1 MEKKRSVFGRLAALA
16 LATVLLCSLVLSGCG
31 SQPTGDETQTSDQPQ
46 QTAEGVNVNYGL
58 SNPWDSLMPYYS
70 VSGSNYSRIIYDK
83 IYARLAYVQPDG
95 TCLPRAAEKW
105 ESTEDGHAIVF
116 TLNQTAAFHDGTPVT
131 AQHWVETFQLIT
143 DPACEILGKTA
154 LSCLPGTDD
163 TGAAVAGETLG
174 VEAVDDYML
183 KLSFKQPTIPEE
195 FLVDKNRDIYVL
207 PTYLLKDIPADQ
219 VVESDFWRKP
229 IGSGPCKFVSE
240 VSGSNLVL
248 EANKDY
254 QLGAPGFDTLTITVM
269 DKSNLLTA
277 LISGDL
283 DYYAFG
289 GNVSEENKAVAEQ
302 AGFTVEEGTTPT
314 NFYELMLNCATIDSV
329 DLRQAINKA
338 LDKELL
344 CQQSAGTRGT
354 VTSSSILPDTPYSSP
369 AVTGTY
375 DPAGAEALVAK
386 SGYDGKTFSLACTSQ
401 RASLA
406 ALVQQDL
413 EAVGIKVEIETVDSA
428 TMFAGMSDGTYD
440 MGLASHT
447 PTTLPLWFTASRFT
461 EENNIFHV
469 PDLAPYTEMLSAP
482 AGPRRSRCSA
492 CPGRGWLCRR
502 PGRPCAAAASPARS
516 HIPAA
521 SPGAGLFGSSGHSL
535 SFGGFLLSVCAAH
548 LHSRPADGAEAGVRF
563 PQADAAVVA
572 ERGVLALPRRT
583 VQAPPRVDVEHG
595 GGDIPAARRAAV
607 EVPPALRLPRQRQR
621 GLLRVRPEGLRHA
634 AQLTGEVAVE
644 AEAPAA
650 ACVGD
655 DPVGRRFL
663 CLCHPQ
669 PSFLFP
675 FLPCQ

>member
-1 MEKKRSVFGRLAALA
+1 MEKKRSVFGRLAALT
-16 LATVLLCSLVLSGCG
+16 LAAVLLCSLVLSGCG

-46 QTAEGVNVNYGL
+46 QTAEGVNINYGL

-83 IYARLAYVQPDG
+83 IYDRLAYVQPDG

-116 TLNQTAAFHDGTPVT
+116 TLNQKAAFHDGTPVT

-154 LSCLPGTDD
+154 LSCLTGTDD

-174 VEAVDDYML
+174 VEAVDDYTL

-229 IGSGPCKFVSE
+229 IGSGPCQFVSE

-469 PDLAPYTEMLSAP
+469 PDLAPYTEMLSAVNEETDETNRIALVDEFEAYLTEEMP
-482 AGPRRSRCSA
+482 FIPLWFSNALHVHSKTVTGIDY
-492 CPGRGWLCRR
+492 
-502 PGRPCAAAASPARS
+502 AAS
-516 HIPAA
+516 
-521 SPGAGLFGSSGHSL
+521 SSCNEN
-535 SFGGFLLSVCAAH
+535 VW
-548 LHSRPADGAEAGVRF
+548 EWVK
-563 PQADAAVVA
+563 
-572 ERGVLALPRRT
+572 
-583 VQAPPRVDVEHG
+583 
-595 GGDIPAARRAAV
+595 
-607 EVPPALRLPRQRQR
+607 
-621 GLLRVRPEGLRHA
+621 
-634 AQLTGEVAVE
+634 AQ
-644 AEAPAA
+644 
-650 ACVGD
+650 
-655 DPVGRRFL
+655 
-663 CLCHPQ
+663 
-669 PSFLFP
+669 
-675 FLPCQ
+675 